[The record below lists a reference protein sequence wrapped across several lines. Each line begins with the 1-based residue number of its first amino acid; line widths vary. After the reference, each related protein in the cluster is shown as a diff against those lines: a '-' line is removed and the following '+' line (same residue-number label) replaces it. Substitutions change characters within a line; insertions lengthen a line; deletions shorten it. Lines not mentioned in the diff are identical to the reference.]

1 MSPDAKVLTVRQLN
15 EAIQGAL
22 LAAFPAPVWVRGEI
36 QRLPAD
42 AARRKHVY
50 FELHEA
56 RGGEAAAYQVPIA
69 LLGWDRDRFG
79 LGRYLDGSDPD
90 LQLRDQLEVCFQCRV
105 DFYPPYGKVQLRI
118 VGVDPFFTLGRL
130 EARRREVLAALKAA
144 GLLALNRSLPLAD
157 LPLRVGLI
165 TSAGSAA
172 ERDFRSGLTAS
183 GYPFAVDLV
192 DCRMQGDQ
200 TAPQVV
206 QALVRLAGRA
216 VDVVVITRGGG
227 SRADLSWFD
236 QQALCEAIARCPV
249 PVVTGIGHEI
259 DRSLADEVAH
269 TSCKTP
275 TAAAELLVGRVRA
288 GDDRLRR
295 AAGALATAATAALR
309 DTQTRLAGTIR
320 LGALA
325 ERALRDG
332 RVRLQGQAARLD
344 ARVAR
349 RLAAAQRRLAAAA
362 GDLRLATGHRL
373 AAAGARTRYLAGRL
387 EREAA
392 QRQRST
398 HERLKHLDDKVR
410 LLDPARLLERGYTL
424 TLDASGRLLRAAGA
438 LQPGDRLRTRFADGH
453 VDSTVTA
460 AGASRPRR
468 KGAPRG
474 GEEDPGQQAL
484 F

>member
-1 MSPDAKVLTVRQLN
+1 MSPDANVLTVRQLN

-22 LAAFPAPVWVRGEI
+22 LAAFSAPVWVRGEI
-36 QRLPAD
+36 QRLPVD

-90 LQLRDQLEVCFQCRV
+90 FQLRDQLEVCFQCRV
-105 DFYPPYGKVQLRI
+105 DFYPPFGKVQLRI

-144 GLLALNRSLPLAD
+144 GLLERNRGLPLAD
-157 LPLRVGLI
+157 LPLRVGLV

-172 ERDFRSGLTAS
+172 ESDFRSGLTS
-183 GYPFAVDLV
+183 CGYPFAVDLI

-206 QALVRLAGRA
+206 QALARLAGRG
-216 VDVVVITRGGG
+216 VDVIVITRGGG

-288 GDDRLRR
+288 ADDRMRQ
-295 AAGALATAATAALR
+295 AAVALAEAVADALR
-309 DTQTRLAGTIR
+309 DAEARLAGTLR

-325 ERALRDG
+325 ERALRDE
-332 RVRLQGQAARLD
+332 RVRLHGQAARLD
-344 ARVAR
+344 ACVAR
-349 RLAAAQRRLAAAA
+349 RLAAAQHRLTTAAGDVRLAA
-362 GDLRLATGHRL
+362 GHRL
-373 AAAGARTRYLAGRL
+373 AAATDRTRYLAGRL
-387 EREAA
+387 DREAA
-392 QRQRST
+392 RRLRSAA
-398 HERLKHLDDKVR
+398 ERLAHLDDKIR

-424 TLDASGRLLRAAGA
+424 TLDGSGRLLRAAGG
-438 LQPGDRLRTRFADGH
+438 LQPGDRLRTRFADGQ

-460 AGASRPRR
+460 ADAPRPRR

>member
-1 MSPDAKVLTVRQLN
+1 M
-15 EAIQGAL
+15 
-22 LAAFPAPVWVRGEI
+22 
-36 QRLPAD
+36 
-42 AARRKHVY
+42 
-50 FELHEA
+50 
-56 RGGEAAAYQVPIA
+56 
-69 LLGWDRDRFG
+69 
-79 LGRYLDGSDPD
+79 
-90 LQLRDQLEVCFQCRV
+90 
-105 DFYPPYGKVQLRI
+105 
-118 VGVDPFFTLGRL
+118 
-130 EARRREVLAALKAA
+130 
-144 GLLALNRSLPLAD
+144 PLSD

-172 ERDFRSGLTAS
+172 ERDFRSSLTAS
-183 GYPFAVDLV
+183 GYPFAVDLI

-206 QALVRLAGRA
+206 QALARLAGRA
-216 VDVVVITRGGG
+216 VDVIVITRGGG

-275 TAAAELLVGRVRA
+275 TAVAELLVGRVRA
-288 GDDRLRR
+288 ADDRMRQ
-295 AAGALATAATAALR
+295 AAVALAAATVAALR
-309 DTQTRLAGTIR
+309 EAEARLAGTVR

-325 ERALRDG
+325 ERALRDA

-349 RLAAAQRRLAAAA
+349 RLAAAQRRLTTAA
-362 GDLRLATGHRL
+362 GDARLAAGHRL
-373 AAAGARTRYLAGRL
+373 AAAADRTRYLAGRL
-387 EREAA
+387 DREAA
-392 QRQRST
+392 RRLRSAA
-398 HERLKHLDDKVR
+398 ERLAHLDDKVR

-424 TLDASGRLLRAAGA
+424 TLDGSGRLLRAAGG

-460 AGASRPRR
+460 AGVPRPRR